1 MERFLVFILP
11 FLYPALKPWYNK
23 YKRQVRY
30 YAFKKAFISVQD
42 KLDFWR
48 SYEDQINIE
57 LRFTAS
63 DDCSLGYLD
72 FLDTKRSKETFDRPP
87 IPMTILVAGTG
98 HFSKPFQINRH
109 DPLIRSISIY
119 VEDAVVSFFESSQF
133 LALGHVF
140 SEFELDAADS
150 VGSEFRIPPQVE
162 PRKGPQ
168 ICLRVQSKAL
178 REERTQTQPLAP

>member
-1 MERFLVFILP
+1 MIGSNELNSPWMLPLVPPAQLRYRVYLDRYMAFAKLINECYKPKKTERFLVFILP

-87 IPMTILVAGTG
+87 IPMTIMVAGTG

-119 VEDAVVSFFESSQF
+119 VEDAVVSHLEIIMI
-133 LALGHVF
+133 L
-140 SEFELDAADS
+140 
-150 VGSEFRIPPQVE
+150 
-162 PRKGPQ
+162 
-168 ICLRVQSKAL
+168 
-178 REERTQTQPLAP
+178 